1 MTLLV
6 VGNSLERT
14 LPVAAVAAV
23 ASGERVTFTCEEY
36 RDALAVTVEGTG
48 LSGPAVIVPVPL
60 DASIAADSFIFTA
73 PPEEYETMLRPRAE
87 QCAGKPVLLAPGGF
101 GGVLANIMRFREWG
115 LAVPHF
121 AEVPGWLASG
131 RLAGDRIDIVARKRN
146 LAVAGAS
153 DGETAVALRH
163 FGRYVPDLTGSDLV
177 TTSLSNV
184 NAIIHPPLAILNA
197 TRIENAEE
205 WFYWDE
211 GLTPGVHRLM
221 EAVDRERM
229 AVIQAVGGK
238 PVSLS
243 GLSMGPSGTADA
255 YYTMMKS
262 SPLFRRRRGPDTL
275 ASRFLTDDVP
285 NGVAAFEQMAAALG
299 LEHPA
304 LTAVRTLSEIILG
317 RPLKAD
323 AAVVDA
329 MVAYVKARKTAA
341 ARPAG
346 GTAS

>member
-6 VGNSLERT
+6 VGNSIERT
-14 LPVAAVAAV
+14 VPVAAVAAV
-23 ASGERVTFTCEEY
+23 VSGERVAFTCEEY
-36 RDALAVTVEGTG
+36 HDELAVTVEGTG

-60 DASIAADSFIFTA
+60 DASIAANSFIFTA
-73 PPEEYETMLRPRAE
+73 PQEEYEKMLRPRAE
-87 QCAGKPVLLAPGGF
+87 HCAGKPVLLAPGGF
-101 GGVLANIMRFREWG
+101 GGVLANVARFREWG
-115 LAVPHF
+115 LAAPHF
-121 AEVPGWLASG
+121 SEAPGWPAFG
-131 RLAGDRIDIVARKRN
+131 RLAGDRIDLTGRKRN
-146 LAVAGAS
+146 LAIAGAS
-153 DGETAVALRH
+153 DEETAFALEH
-163 FGRYVPDLTGSDLV
+163 FGRYLPEMVASDLI

-238 PVSLS
+238 PASLS
-243 GLSMGPSGTADA
+243 ELSMGPSGTADA
-255 YYTMMKS
+255 YYTMMKT
-262 SPLFRRRRGPDTL
+262 SPGYRRRRGPDTL

-323 AAVVDA
+323 PAVVDA
-329 MVAYVKARKTAA
+329 MVAYVTARKAA
-341 ARPAG
+341 AAPRS
-346 GTAS
+346 GTVS